1 MRSINKKGDAAT
13 SETPYVVLAVV
24 LLVLGLSIFLI
35 VKSNFLNN
43 TSARET
49 MCYLSNN
56 VRSGGGIF
64 TFVNLCSLEIVEDPV
79 NLEQF
84 SSLVRRS
91 WWKYLQGED
100 NDFGNAGDEVF
111 PVYQFTPSEDI
122 NLGLYFANALTH
134 SNGILIE
141 DISKSDYA
149 YLEKNTK
156 ANTLCFDKSNDENIN
171 NLYLKKGETYYI
183 MYYDDQLP
191 HDFDNDILL
200 ISSNPDFDAGYW
212 KDIGIG
218 YAVGVGAIVTA
229 ALTAGTGV
237 AIYTGG
243 ISGASAILAGSSLFV
258 EAVGAK
264 TVLISGIVIADSSY
278 MAYFYVDGDNADS
291 ECVSYGFGNV
301 NE

>member
-1 MRSINKKGDAAT
+1 
-13 SETPYVVLAVV
+13 
-24 LLVLGLSIFLI
+24 
-35 VKSNFLNN
+35 
-43 TSARET
+43 
-49 MCYLSNN
+49 
-56 VRSGGGIF
+56 
-64 TFVNLCSLEIVEDPV
+64 
-79 NLEQF
+79 
-84 SSLVRRS
+84 
-91 WWKYLQGED
+91 
-100 NDFGNAGDEVF
+100 
-111 PVYQFTPSEDI
+111 
-122 NLGLYFANALTH
+122 
-134 SNGILIE
+134 
-141 DISKSDYA
+141 
-149 YLEKNTK
+149 LEKNTK

>member
-64 TFVNLCSLEIVEDPV
+64 TFANLCSLEIVEDPV
-79 NLEQF
+79 DTAEF

-122 NLGLYFANALTH
+122 NLGLYL
-134 SNGILIE
+134 
-141 DISKSDYA
+141 
-149 YLEKNTK
+149 
-156 ANTLCFDKSNDENIN
+156 LCI
-171 NLYLKKGETYYI
+171 
-183 MYYDDQLP
+183 
-191 HDFDNDILL
+191 
-200 ISSNPDFDAGYW
+200 
-212 KDIGIG
+212 
-218 YAVGVGAIVTA
+218 
-229 ALTAGTGV
+229 
-237 AIYTGG
+237 
-243 ISGASAILAGSSLFV
+243 
-258 EAVGAK
+258 
-264 TVLISGIVIADSSY
+264 
-278 MAYFYVDGDNADS
+278 
-291 ECVSYGFGNV
+291 
-301 NE
+301 